1 MNVRSFVKQDLD
13 GPSEVAPQ
21 PVGLDPPAARPARR
35 GYAPRVDERLR
46 QLEREAR
53 GGDPAAQARLQAE
66 RARLVAGASDRLRV
80 AALLDDV
87 VAREVLGAETP
98 AAVPLRVDALLEAL
112 ALERTSGRDA
122 LARAALAA
130 AVAARGMGSAPD
142 SLKSAIEAGAMGPD
156 GAWIPASTL
165 VGAPPAPL
173 DPRVVAALGAARA
186 WLDLPEQPL
195 RAVLHAAFDALGALS
210 AATDPWAVHHAAQEA
225 AGDPTP
231 DGGTPV
237 DWDAAYLAAYTS
249 AAIVRAVHRA
259 VRCVVWHADGAS
271 RTALA
276 GYAREALVDAAEAVG
291 TDAVLAAVRGELL
304 AWSRGEAAPAGPAPE
319 PTE

>member
-1 MNVRSFVKQDLD
+1 M
-13 GPSEVAPQ
+13 
-21 PVGLDPPAARPARR
+21 
-35 GYAPRVDERLR
+35 DERLR

-53 GGDPAAQARLQAE
+53 GGDPGAQARLQAE

-112 ALERTSGRDA
+112 ALERTCGRDA
-122 LARAALAA
+122 LARTALAA
-130 AVAARGMGSAPD
+130 AEAARGS
-142 SLKSAIEAGAMGPD
+142 EAVAVTD
-156 GAWIPASTL
+156 GTSPAS
-165 VGAPPAPL
+165 L
-173 DPRVVAALGAARA
+173 DPRAGAAVAAARA
-186 WLDLPEQPL
+186 WLDRAGSPE
-195 RAVLHAAFDALGALS
+195 RATLHRAFDALGTIS
-210 AATDPWAVHHAAQEA
+210 AATDPWAVHLAAQEA

-237 DWDAAYLAAYTS
+237 DWDAAYAA
-249 AAIVRAVHRA
+249 AAAVRAIHRS

-291 TDAVLAAVRGELL
+291 TDAVLAVVRGELL
-304 AWSRGEAAPAGPAPE
+304 AWSRGAPAAPAGPPADPAE
-319 PTE
+319 

>member
-1 MNVRSFVKQDLD
+1 
-13 GPSEVAPQ
+13 
-21 PVGLDPPAARPARR
+21 
-35 GYAPRVDERLR
+35 VDERLR

-53 GGDPAAQARLQAE
+53 SGDPAAQARLQAE

-87 VAREVLGAETP
+87 VAREVLGRETP

-130 AVAARGMGSAPD
+130 ADAARGGQ
-142 SLKSAIEAGAMGPD
+142 
-156 GAWIPASTL
+156 ASTP

-173 DPRVVAALGAARA
+173 DPRVGDAVVAARA
-186 WLDLPEQPL
+186 WLDRAAPPE
-195 RAVLHAAFDALGALS
+195 RAALHRAFDALGTIS
-210 AATDPWAVHHAAQEA
+210 AATDPWAVHLAAQEA

-237 DWDAAYLAAYTS
+237 DWDAAYS
-249 AAIVRAVHRA
+249 AAAAVRAVHRS

-291 TDAVLAAVRGELL
+291 TDAVLAVVRCELL
-304 AWSRGEAAPAGPAPE
+304 AWSGGAPQASPGSGAAPASPAPE
-319 PTE
+319 PPE